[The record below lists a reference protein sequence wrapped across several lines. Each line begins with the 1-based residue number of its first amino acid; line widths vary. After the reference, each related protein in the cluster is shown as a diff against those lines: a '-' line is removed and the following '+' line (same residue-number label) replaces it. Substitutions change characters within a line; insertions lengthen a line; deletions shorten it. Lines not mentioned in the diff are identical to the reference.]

1 MRFNTIPE
9 ITKDLRKGKI
19 VIVIDD
25 ASRENEG
32 DLIMAASMV
41 KSSDINFMAKHGRG
55 LICVP
60 MQKNDMDRLDI
71 HPMASEFQ
79 DAYKTAWAISCDAK
93 YGITT
98 GISAHDRARTIE
110 LLANRKSKSDDFIK
124 PGHVFPLR
132 SHEGGVLVR
141 AGHTE
146 ACVDLLK
153 LTKLNSVGVI
163 CEIMSEDGTMARTP
177 QLIKFSKRHNLKIC
191 AIEDLIRYRRKYEVL
206 IERITQTSLP
216 TKFGDFKIITYK
228 STINPHHIHLVLI
241 KGNISSGEVLVR
253 VHSQCL
259 TGDIFHSLRCDC
271 GQQLEEAM
279 QLISKNGKGVIL
291 YMCQEGRGIGLVN
304 KMKAYELQDNGL
316 DTVEANKALGFEADL
331 RDYGIG
337 AQILVDLG
345 LEKIKLLTNNPQKI
359 VGLEGY
365 GLKIVKRIP
374 IEIKPNQRNRGYLR
388 VKKKKLG
395 HALEHA

>member
-19 VIVIDD
+19 VIVTDD

-55 LICVP
+55 IICVP
-60 MQKNDMDRLDI
+60 MQKDDMDRLDI
-71 HPMASEFQ
+71 HPMASEFH
-79 DAYKTAWAISCDAK
+79 DPYRTAWAISCDAK

-98 GISAHDRARTIE
+98 GISAHDRARTIK
-110 LLANRKSKSDDFIK
+110 LLATRKSKSDDFIK

-132 SHEGGVLVR
+132 SHKGGVLVR

-146 ACVDLLK
+146 ACIDLLK
-153 LTKLNSVGVI
+153 LAKLNSVGVI
-163 CEIMSEDGTMARTP
+163 CEIMNENGTMARTP
-177 QLIKFSKRHNLKIC
+177 QLLKFSKRHNLKIC

-206 IERITQTSLP
+206 IERIAQASLP
-216 TKFGDFKIITYK
+216 TRFGDFKVITYK

-259 TGDIFHSLRCDC
+259 TGDVFHSLRCDC

-291 YMCQEGRGIGLVN
+291 YMCQEGRGIGLLN

-316 DTVEANKALGFEADL
+316 DTVE
-331 RDYGIG
+331 
-337 AQILVDLG
+337 
-345 LEKIKLLTNNPQKI
+345 
-359 VGLEGY
+359 
-365 GLKIVKRIP
+365 
-374 IEIKPNQRNRGYLR
+374 
-388 VKKKKLG
+388 
-395 HALEHA
+395 

>member
-71 HPMASEFQ
+71 HPMASEFH

-98 GISAHDRARTIE
+98 GISAHDRAMTIK

-146 ACVDLLK
+146 ACIDLLK
-153 LTKLNSVGVI
+153 LAKLNSVGVI

-206 IERITQTSLP
+206 IERITQASLP

-228 STINPHHIHLVLI
+228 STINPHHIHL
-241 KGNISSGEVLVR
+241 
-253 VHSQCL
+253 HHC
-259 TGDIFHSLRCDC
+259 
-271 GQQLEEAM
+271 
-279 QLISKNGKGVIL
+279 
-291 YMCQEGRGIGLVN
+291 
-304 KMKAYELQDNGL
+304 
-316 DTVEANKALGFEADL
+316 
-331 RDYGIG
+331 
-337 AQILVDLG
+337 
-345 LEKIKLLTNNPQKI
+345 
-359 VGLEGY
+359 
-365 GLKIVKRIP
+365 
-374 IEIKPNQRNRGYLR
+374 
-388 VKKKKLG
+388 
-395 HALEHA
+395 